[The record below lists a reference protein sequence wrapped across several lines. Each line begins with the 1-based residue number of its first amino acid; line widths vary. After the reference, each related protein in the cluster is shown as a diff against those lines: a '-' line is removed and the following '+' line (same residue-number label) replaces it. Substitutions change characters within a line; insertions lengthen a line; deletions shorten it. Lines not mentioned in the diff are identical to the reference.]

1 MSENTNML
9 EQQIADKSIAASQI
23 DLKLIT
29 GYKGIYNNSV
39 KRIVDFFLSTVILL
53 AISPI
58 IFFVAVSIFLE
69 DGFPI
74 FYSAERGGL
83 KGTIFKIYKFRSMV
97 KNADAIGGGTTALN
111 DARITKVGE
120 IIRKLK
126 IDEFPNLINVV
137 KGEMSFIGPRPELL
151 RYTEQY
157 IGTEKTIFEVR
168 PGMTDYSSIEFI
180 NLDEI
185 VGNVNQDAAYEK
197 LVLPTKNKL
206 RVKYAA
212 TVSFTNDVKLFVL
225 TIYKVL
231 KKGWHF
237 FFRG

>member
-1 MSENTNML
+1 MSENTKRL

-29 GYKGIYNNSV
+29 GYKGIYNNCV
-39 KRIVDFFLSTVILL
+39 KRIVDFFLSTLILL
-53 AISPI
+53 AVSPI

-74 FYSAERGGL
+74 FYRAERGGF

-97 KNADAIGGGTTALN
+97 KNADAIGGGTTALH

-137 KGEMSFIGPRPELL
+137 KGEMSFIGPRPELQEL
-151 RYTEQY
+151 FA
-157 IGTEKTIFEVR
+157 KT
-168 PGMTDYSSIEFI
+168 
-180 NLDEI
+180 
-185 VGNVNQDAAYEK
+185 
-197 LVLPTKNKL
+197 
-206 RVKYAA
+206 
-212 TVSFTNDVKLFVL
+212 
-225 TIYKVL
+225 
-231 KKGWHF
+231 
-237 FFRG
+237 

>member
-1 MSENTNML
+1 MSENTKRL

-29 GYKGIYNNSV
+29 GYKGIYNNCV
-39 KRIVDFFLSTVILL
+39 KRIVDFFLSTLILL
-53 AISPI
+53 AVSPI
-58 IFFVAVSIFLE
+58 IFFVAVAIFLE
-69 DGFPI
+69 DGSPI
-74 FYSAERGGL
+74 FYRAERGGF

-97 KNADAIGGGTTALN
+97 KNADAIGGGTTALH

-157 IGTEKTIFEVR
+157 VGTEKTIFEVR

-212 TVSFTNDVKLFVL
+212 TVSFTNDIKLFVL

-231 KKGWHF
+231 KKGWLF
-237 FFRG
+237 FFG